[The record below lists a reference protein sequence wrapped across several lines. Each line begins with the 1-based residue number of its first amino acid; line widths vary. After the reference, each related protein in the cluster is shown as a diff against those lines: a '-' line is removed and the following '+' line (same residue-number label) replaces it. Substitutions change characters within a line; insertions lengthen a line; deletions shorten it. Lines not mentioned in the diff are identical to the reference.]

1 MNFQDLFCRRES
13 DKDRGGLV
21 TSNQHIQCINA
32 SNQHMCINRD
42 SNVYLRQL
50 FLFNFQKK
58 KYLYKEQYMWW
69 PEHSKSI
76 IVTCNYHGNIVFLS
90 TTLNFLQD
98 VCMHA

>member
-50 FLFNFQKK
+50 FLFNFKK
-58 KYLYKEQYMWW
+58 KILVQGTIYVVARAL
-69 PEHSKSI
+69 
-76 IVTCNYHGNIVFLS
+76 
-90 TTLNFLQD
+90 
-98 VCMHA
+98 